1 LSKGADSNSLK
12 SIGKTRALDKRV
24 MSPNKG
30 YFKKAQMRN
39 GLRYRIT
46 NRCQIDHLFSCYRW
60 VDLLM
65 AWSLRIKKA
74 IGFDKQAS
82 Y

>member
-1 LSKGADSNSLK
+1 
-12 SIGKTRALDKRV
+12 

-30 YFKKAQMRN
+30 YSEKAQMRN
-39 GLRYRIT
+39 GLHYMIT
-46 NRCQIDHLFSCYRW
+46 NRYQKDHLFFCYRLG
-60 VDLLM
+60 DLLM